1 MDHSSYWE
9 LGGPREG
16 PERTAYF
23 VLDSLLR
30 SRIECGFES
39 NGERYDE
46 DVNVYLV
53 SLLARLV
60 RSPGLTAATPT
71 DMDVFASIQHSLD
84 PRLKSAVYRHNADH
98 LLLSTSLFTNSPYVD
113 RDGRR
118 EFASDART
126 RIGRGKAYY
135 HYAATYQERLRA
147 VSPVVARIL
156 SLLSADFEQYVDV
169 LFHMRGEYFNL
180 YERMN
185 EEQVMA
191 LQNGLPGAVP
201 EPGSA
206 TALEALRD
214 EFLDAYWAWH
224 QTPDEANRSAL
235 EDKVQR
241 LKDADPGFQF
251 RLPS

>member
-39 NGERYDE
+39 NSEHYDE

-53 SLLARLV
+53 ALLARLV
-60 RSPGLTAATPT
+60 RSPGLTATAAP
-71 DMDVFASIQHSLD
+71 DLDIFASIQDSLD

-98 LLLSTSLFTNSPYVD
+98 LLLSTSLFTESPYVD

-118 EFASDART
+118 EFRSDARG

-135 HYAATYQERLRA
+135 HYAAAYQERLRA
-147 VSPVVARIL
+147 ASPAVARIL
-156 SLLSADFEQYVDV
+156 SLLSSDFEQYVEV

-180 YERMN
+180 YERIN
-185 EEQVMA
+185 EEQIMA
-191 LQNGLPGAVP
+191 LQNGLSGAVP
-201 EPGSA
+201 DPGSA

-224 QTPDEANRSAL
+224 QTPDEANRKAL

-241 LKDADPGFQF
+241 LKDADPEFRF

>member
-1 MDHSSYWE
+1 MDQSYWE

-39 NGERYDE
+39 NQVRYDE

-53 SLLARLV
+53 ALLARLV
-60 RSPGLTAATPT
+60 RSPGLTTAAVP
-71 DMDVFASIQHSLD
+71 DADIFASIQDSLD
-84 PRLKSAVYRHNADH
+84 PRLKSDVYRHSADH
-98 LLLSTSLFTNSPYVD
+98 LLLATSLFTESPYID

-118 EFASDART
+118 EFRSEARS

-135 HYAATYQERLRA
+135 HYAAAYQERLRA
-147 VSPVVARIL
+147 ASPAVARIL
-156 SLLSADFEQYVDV
+156 SVLSADFEQYVDV

-180 YERMN
+180 YERMK
-185 EEQVMA
+185 EGHVMA
-191 LQNGLPGAVP
+191 LQSGLSGAMPDPDSV
-201 EPGSA
+201 

-224 QTPDEANRSAL
+224 QVPDEANRKAL

-241 LKDADPGFQF
+241 LRDADPAFQF